1 MRLFKKMLRCRAHPC
16 RPCLPVYLLRVDLD
30 VLRLLGALGNNPWI
44 NRYSQLRWF
53 IMLFEWLNIVNF
65 VDIMSYTLLQYPYWY
80 LSCLYIPLRFFSLPP
95 HKWFRRIPMSY
106 LTVLTAASYVLSYV
120 FLVIPL
126 VVLPYFFIIPL
137 VLVTILYAFGTHYCL
152 AHYCPSCYYGLYYTS
167 YEDAR
172 RNREKWSRRCCCCC
186 PPEACC
192 APERSMSIERV

>member
-1 MRLFKKMLRCRAHPC
+1 MRLFKKMLKCQAHPC

-30 VLRLLGALGNNPWI
+30 VLRLIGALGNNPWI

-65 VDIMSYTLLQYPYWY
+65 VHIMSYTLLQYPYWY
-80 LSCLYIPLRFFSLPP
+80 LSCLYIPLRFFPLLP

-106 LTVLTAASYVLSYV
+106 LTVLTVASYVLSYV

-126 VVLPYFFIIPL
+126 VVLPYFIIIPL

-152 AHYCPSCYYGLYYTS
+152 AHCCPRCYYGLYYTS
-167 YEDAR
+167 YEDAH